1 MRLEDMKKDI
11 PETPDFIHKM
21 IQNEVAKQ
29 MQDTKVVDLRRRKR
43 WTVPKVPKVAVVAAA
58 CTLAV
63 STAVFAGVNL
73 YHWFLEK
80 QGSYGV
86 AVKIDADG
94 TAKER
99 VLPDE
104 IPDVDLSAGYIPEG
118 MSWTD
123 EYHLE
128 DTEQDQAGGF
138 SFAFDLLDNN
148 DLGQVVQDQNVVDS
162 EERTFGKYQGVYL
175 KYNSITESGSFNQR
189 IYLACP
195 DLYRVLIIY
204 IGDDVS
210 KEDAIKVAENLVIS
224 ENTTMV
230 KTAGL
235 PTWSEDMTTERTE
248 ENNDEILTSVDEKKL
263 PIYQVGDTFKLD
275 VTGEDT
281 NGEYLTGT
289 ISAKVDSLQIAD
301 DLQLLDPDKIPEKW
315 TEAVGSDGKLLT
327 NTLNYV
333 KAGDGINS
341 LDEIVKSE
349 EVKQKLVYA
358 TVTYTNDS
366 DEEIDH
372 MLYLGSLLTMT
383 RENGKAQIYVSTEQ
397 AGDGYDR
404 ITWDGAARTGEMV
417 YYSVSENYGNGGNYI
432 SSIKPGESVQLNMA
446 WIVNEN
452 DLENLYLNVNGDG
465 AAYEFSEDILKNG
478 LVEIRK

>member
-11 PETPDFIHKM
+11 PETPDFIHEM

-29 MQDTKVVDLRRRKR
+29 MQDTKVVDLRRKR
-43 WTVPKVPKVAVVAAA
+43 WTAPKVAAVAAA
-58 CTLAV
+58 CALAV
-63 STAVFAGVNL
+63 STAAYAGVNL

-86 AVKIDADG
+86 AVKIDSDG
-94 TAKER
+94 AAKEN

-104 IPDVDLSAGYIPEG
+104 IPEVNLSARYIPEG

-123 EYHLE
+123 EYHLKY
-128 DTEQDQAGGF
+128 TGQNRAGGF
-138 SFAFDLLDNN
+138 SFVFDLSDNN
-148 DLGQVVQDQNVVDS
+148 DLGQVIQDQNVVDS
-162 EERTFGKYQGVYL
+162 EARTFGEYQGVYL
-175 KYNSITESGSFNQR
+175 KYNSITKSGTFNQR
-189 IYLACP
+189 IYLVCP
-195 DLYRVLIIY
+195 DLYRVLMIY

-210 KEDAIKVAENLVIS
+210 KEDAIKVAENLVLS
-224 ENTTMV
+224 ESTTMV

-235 PTWSEDMTTERTE
+235 LTWSEDMTVERTE
-248 ENNDEILTSVDEKKL
+248 EKNGEMLTSVEEKKL

-275 VTGEDT
+275 VTGEDI

-289 ISAKVDSLQIAD
+289 ISVKVDSIQIAD
-301 DLQLLDPDKIPEKW
+301 DLQLLDPDKIPENW
-315 TEAVGSDGKLLT
+315 TEAVDSDGRLRT

-333 KAGDGINS
+333 KAGDGIDS
-341 LDEIVKSE
+341 LDEIVMSE

-366 DEEIDH
+366 DVEIDH

-397 AGDGYDR
+397 AGDDYDR
-404 ITWDGAARTGEMV
+404 ITWDGAAHIGEMF
-417 YYSVSENYGNGGNYI
+417 YYSVFENYGNGGNYI

-452 DLENLYLNVNGDG
+452 DLENLYLNVTGDG
-465 AAYEFSEDILKNG
+465 VTYEFSENILKNG
-478 LVEIRK
+478 LVEICK

>member
-1 MRLEDMKKDI
+1 MRLEDMKSDI

-29 MQDTKVVDLRRRKR
+29 IQDTKVMNLQRRKT
-43 WTVPKVPKVAVVAAA
+43 WTIPKIAAVAAA

-63 STAVFAGVNL
+63 STAAYAGVNL

-80 QGSYGV
+80 QGAYGV
-86 AVKIDADG
+86 AVKIDADSA
-94 TAKER
+94 AKET

-104 IPDVDLSAGYIPEG
+104 VPEVDLFARYIPKG
-118 MSWTD
+118 MSWND
-123 EYHLE
+123 EYHLQYPE
-128 DTEQDQAGGF
+128 HEQTGGF
-138 SFAFDLLDNN
+138 SFAFVLLDKN

-162 EERTFGKYQGVYL
+162 EARTFGKYQGVYL
-175 KYNSITESGSFNQR
+175 KYNSIMKSGSFNQR

-195 DLYRVLIIY
+195 DLYRVLMIY

-210 KEDAIKVAENLVIS
+210 KDEAIKVAENLVIS

-235 PTWSEDMTTERTE
+235 PTWSEDMTAERIE
-248 ENNDEILTSVDEKKL
+248 ENDELLTSVDEKKL
-263 PIYQVGDTFKLD
+263 TIYQVGDTFKLD

-289 ISAKVDSLQIAD
+289 ISAKVDSIQIAD

-349 EVKQKLVYA
+349 AVNQKLVYA

-383 RENGKAQIYVSTEQ
+383 RENGNVQIYVSAEQ

-404 ITWDGAARTGEMV
+404 ITWDGTAHTGEMV

-452 DLENLYLNVNGDG
+452 DLKNLYLNVTGDG
-465 AAYEFSEDILKNG
+465 AAYEFSENIMKNG
-478 LVEIRK
+478 LVEIR

>member
-1 MRLEDMKKDI
+1 MRLENMKNDI

-29 MQDTKVVDLRRRKR
+29 MGDTKVVNRQRRKR
-43 WTVPKVPKVAVVAAA
+43 WTAPKVAAVAAA

-63 STAVFAGVNL
+63 STAAYAGVNL

-80 QGSYGV
+80 QGAYGV
-86 AVKIDADG
+86 AVKIDADSA
-94 TAKER
+94 AKET

-104 IPDVDLSAGYIPEG
+104 VPEVDLFARYIPKG
-118 MSWTD
+118 MSWND
-123 EYHLE
+123 DYHL
-128 DTEQDQAGGF
+128 QYPGYDQTGGF
-138 SFAFDLLDNN
+138 SFAFVLLDKN

-162 EERTFGKYQGVYL
+162 EARTFGKYQGVYL
-175 KYNSITESGSFNQR
+175 KYNSITKSGSFNQR

-195 DLYRVLIIY
+195 DLYRVLKIY

-210 KEDAIKVAENLVIS
+210 KEDAIKVAENLVLS
-224 ENTTMV
+224 ESTTMV

-235 PTWSEDMTTERTE
+235 LTWSEDMTAERLE
-248 ENNDEILTSVDEKKL
+248 VENDEMLTSVKEKKL

-289 ISAKVDSLQIAD
+289 ISAKVDSIRIAD
-301 DLQLLDPDKIPEKW
+301 DLQLLDPGKIPEKW
-315 TEAVGSDGKLLT
+315 TEAVDSDGKLLT

-333 KAGDGINS
+333 KAGDGIDS
-341 LDEIVKSE
+341 LDEIVRSE

-383 RENGKAQIYVSTEQ
+383 RENGKVQIYVSAEQ

-404 ITWDGAARTGEMV
+404 ITWDGAAHTGEMV

-452 DLENLYLNVNGDG
+452 DLKNLYLNVNGDG
-465 AAYEFSEDILKNG
+465 AAYEFSENIMKNG
-478 LVEIRK
+478 LVEIR